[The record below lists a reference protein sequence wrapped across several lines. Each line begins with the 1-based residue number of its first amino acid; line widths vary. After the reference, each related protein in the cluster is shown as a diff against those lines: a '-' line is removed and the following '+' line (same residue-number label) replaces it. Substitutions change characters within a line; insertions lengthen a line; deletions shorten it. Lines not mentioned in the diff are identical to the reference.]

1 MQIFVN
7 GLTGQTSAVVVE
19 ASTSVS
25 VLRSEVAAS
34 SGLNAEEV
42 RLVFAGLSL
51 CDEFTLSACGITDE
65 STVFATLS
73 MDGGAKKRK
82 KKVFTKPKKNKHK
95 HRKNKLG
102 ILKCYKVEADGK
114 VTRVLQQC
122 PHELCGAGAFMA
134 KHYNRHYCGKCSMTQ
149 MIKGMEGV
157 PPPKPAPKAEAETTT
172 AAAGK
177 AAAKKKK

>member
-7 GLTGQTSAVVVE
+7 GLTGQTAAVEV
-19 ASTSVS
+19 ASSTSVS
-25 VLRSEVAAS
+25 VLRAQVAAA
-34 SGLNAEEV
+34 SGVSAEEI
-42 RLVFAGLSL
+42 RLVFGGLSL
-51 CDEFTLSACGITDE
+51 SDDLSIACCGITEE
-65 STVFATLS
+65 STVFAMVP

-102 ILKCYKVEADGK
+102 ILKCYKVESDGK

-122 PHELCGAGAFMA
+122 PHELCGAGSFMA

-149 MIKGMEGV
+149 LIKGMEGV
-157 PPPKPAPKAEAETTT
+157 PPPKPAPKAEVAET

>member
-7 GLTGQTSAVVVE
+7 GLCGKTAAVEVE
-19 ASTSVS
+19 GSTSVS
-25 VLRSEVAAS
+25 TLRTEVAAS
-34 SGLNAEEV
+34 AGLNAEDV
-42 RLVFAGLSL
+42 RLIFGGLSMS
-51 CDEFTLSACGITDE
+51 DNVTLAACGIVEE
-65 STVFATLS
+65 STVFATMS

-82 KKVFTKPKKNKHK
+82 KKVFATAKKIKHK
-95 HRKNKLG
+95 HRKNKMG
-102 ILKCYKVEADGK
+102 ILKCYKVEADGT

-122 PHELCGAGAFMA
+122 PHELCGAGSFMA

-157 PPPKPAPKAEAETTT
+157 PPPKPQPKAEVAAP